1 MRRTCLPGFAPPVH
15 SSFSLPKFIR
25 NIQLMQPEHF
35 GLAKEPFAEQ
45 PDPDLF
51 FPEAERSVLLRRLY
65 ADLQKGIPIIRLTG
79 PEGAGKT
86 MLCQMLAHLLP
97 DEFQAVLVP
106 EPGGSF
112 DELCRNIFQQLGLP
126 PEQDSMTGLTALAEQ
141 RQGQGRQL
149 LLLVDQAE
157 NMFPAA
163 LERLARTAF
172 ASKGS
177 SFFFQVILAGQP
189 ALNERISQLA
199 IYCPDITVPAGHA
212 AASLTEAE
220 TGAYLSFRLK
230 AAGLAAPAA
239 DRAFSR
245 EAVSKI
251 FSQAQ
256 GNLRQTNSLARQ
268 ALEQLWQEKRPL
280 PVQKTDIALLHK
292 KAVAAQK
299 KTGRSSGRLIK
310 FSALAAL
317 LLLTA
322 LLFHYNTALWQNSV
336 GQLRHLFTAGA
347 PEPKKLL
354 PLPKELQLNT
364 EPELP
369 PEPEEPLEEEVAAQP
384 VFEPLTTEEQQEA
397 AEAPE
402 DLAAEAASEEAVPS
416 VTVETTEDEPAVAM
430 EQESEPVPDEQ
441 SEGALPEEPLASP
454 VAEVNEEDEVQDSAP
469 PVQELTP
476 VAQKKIVQLLPDRRK
491 IKVAP
496 PEQHVPQEEEREE
509 PAPEPQE
516 QAPVIDIPA
525 SVTAVPPPDANML
538 YQELHLAGS
547 RLRTSINANKYT
559 LQLLMLSSSD
569 ASAKIKEMIVRDEY
583 LDHKA
588 ELRILRKQ
596 TLPTALFMFYGLY
609 DSEAEA
615 QRALNALPLF
625 LRKHHPYILPV
636 REALRKTAYLH

>member
-1 MRRTCLPGFAPPVH
+1 
-15 SSFSLPKFIR
+15 
-25 NIQLMQPEHF
+25 MQPEYF
-35 GLAKEPFAEQ
+35 GLAKEPFADQ

-51 FPEAERSVLLRRLY
+51 FSEAERSVLLRRLY

-86 MLCQMLAHLLP
+86 MLCQMLVHLLP

-112 DELCRNIFQQLGLP
+112 DELCRSIFQQLGIP
-126 PEQDSMTGLTALAEQ
+126 PEQDPMTGLPALAEQ
-141 RQGQGRQL
+141 QQGQGRQL

-163 LERLARTAF
+163 LERLARAAF

-177 SFFFQVILAGQP
+177 PSFFQVILAGQP
-189 ALNERISQLA
+189 ALNDRISQLT

-212 AASLTEAE
+212 AAPLTEAE

-251 FSQAQ
+251 FSQTQ
-256 GNLRQTNSLARQ
+256 GNLRQANSLAMQ
-268 ALEQLWQEKRPL
+268 ALERLWQEKRPL
-280 PVQKTDIALLHK
+280 PVQKADIPLLHK
-292 KAVAAQK
+292 QAVAAQK

-317 LLLTA
+317 FLLIA

-336 GQLRHLFTAGA
+336 EQVRHLFTAGT

-369 PEPEEPLEEEVAAQP
+369 PEPEKTVEDEAAAP
-384 VFEPLTTEEQQEA
+384 PAFEPLTTEEEQEA
-397 AEAPE
+397 AEVPE
-402 DLAAEAASEEAVPS
+402 DLAAEETVPS
-416 VTVETTEDEPAVAM
+416 VTVETTEEAAVPAIEQEPEPAV
-430 EQESEPVPDEQ
+430 S
-441 SEGALPEEPLASP
+441 LPEEPLDSP
-454 VAEVNEEDEVQDSAP
+454 VAEVDEEDDHQDSPP

-476 VAQKKIVQLLPDRRK
+476 IAQKKIVQLFPDRKK

-496 PEQHVPQEEEREE
+496 PEQRVPVPHEEQKEE
-509 PAPEPQE
+509 AAPEPQVQQQARQ

-525 SVTAVPPPDANML
+525 SVTITAPPPDANML
-538 YQELHLAGS
+538 YQELHVAGS
-547 RLRTSINANKYT
+547 RLRTSINAHKYT
-559 LQLLMLSSSD
+559 LQLLMLSSPD
-569 ASAKIKEMIVRDEY
+569 AAAKIKEMIVRDEY

-636 REALRKTAYLH
+636 REALRKTAFLY